1 MRHANRA
8 LFVMVFA
15 AWPAVWAGAAQAQS
29 AGSASGLPVP
39 RFVSLKAD
47 KVNMHIGPA
56 KTYEVKWLYQRA
68 GLPVEITAEF
78 ENWRR
83 IRDADGTEG
92 WVYHS
97 LLSGRRT
104 GMVIAKN
111 PDELVPVYEKSD
123 VESAVVA
130 KLERGVVG
138 TVKRC
143 SGGLVL
149 HQRPRLRG
157 LDPAGPA
164 VGRLSEREGGWFRL
178 FRNKPHTPDQGPM
191 SDFKS
196 LSADGQRPRFVSRLG
211 CWLFVRPGCSADPRR
226 SAREVA
232 AVSRRSSLPSCR
244 SLRTRRSPAGRARPD
259 ESR

>member
-1 MRHANRA
+1 MTHANRA

-15 AWPAVWAGAAQAQS
+15 ALAGTGWASTVQAQS

-56 KTYEVKWLYQRA
+56 KTYETKWLYQRA

-97 LLSGRRT
+97 LLSGKRT
-104 GMVIAKN
+104 GMVIAKT
-111 PDELVPVYEKSD
+111 PDDLVAVHEKPAPD
-123 VESAVVA
+123 SAVTA

-143 SGGLVL
+143 
-149 HQRPRLRG
+149 
-157 LDPAGPA
+157 AG
-164 VGRLSEREGGWFRL
+164 GGWCYVNGRGFEGWIQQVRL
-178 FRNKPHTPDQGPM
+178 WGVYPNEKVD
-191 SDFKS
+191 
-196 LSADGQRPRFVSRLG
+196 
-211 CWLFVRPGCSADPRR
+211 
-226 SAREVA
+226 
-232 AVSRRSSLPSCR
+232 
-244 SLRTRRSPAGRARPD
+244 
-259 ESR
+259 